1 MSFETFWS
9 MYPRKIAKGAAL
21 KAWLKLTP
29 LDQQLAI
36 DALPNHVKHWEL
48 KQTEKDYICYPATWL
63 NGWRWLDE
71 IDLTPKKEKVD
82 MSWVATNEGI
92 EKKAKELGVLGN
104 GYDTYYTLK
113 QKCLQKMGINL
124 Q

>member
-21 KAWLKLTP
+21 KAWLKLKP

-36 DALPNHVKHWEL
+36 DALPNHVKHWEI
-48 KQTEKDYICYPATWL
+48 KQTEKEYIPYCSTWL

-92 EKKAKELGVLGN
+92 ERKAKELGVLGN

>member
-1 MSFETFWS
+1 MNFETFWS

-36 DALPNHVKHWEL
+36 DALPNHVKQWEI
-48 KQTEKDYICYPATWL
+48 KQTEKEYICYPATWL
-63 NGWRWLDE
+63 NGWRWMDE

>member
-48 KQTEKDYICYPATWL
+48 KQTEKDYICHPATWL

-71 IDLTPKKEKVD
+71 IDLTPKKEKQD
-82 MSWVATNEGI
+82 MSWMVTNEGI
-92 EKKAKELGVLGN
+92 EKKARELNVLGN

-113 QKCLQKMGINL
+113 QKCLQKMGISL

>member
-1 MSFETFWS
+1 

-36 DALPNHVKHWEL
+36 DALPNHVKHWEI
-48 KQTEKDYICYPATWL
+48 KQTEKEYICYPATWL
-63 NGWRWLDE
+63 NGWRWMDE

>member
-21 KAWLKLTP
+21 KAWLKLKP

-36 DALPNHVKHWEL
+36 DALPNHVKHWEI
-48 KQTEKDYICYPATWL
+48 KQTEKEYIPHCSTWL

-71 IDLTPKKEKVD
+71 IDLTPKKEKQD
-82 MSWVATNEGI
+82 MSWMVTNEGI
-92 EKKAKELGVLGN
+92 EKKARELNVLGN

>member
-1 MSFETFWS
+1 MNFETFWS

-36 DALPNHVKHWEL
+36 DALPNHVKHWEI
-48 KQTEKDYICYPATWL
+48 KQTEKEYICYPATWL
-63 NGWRWLDE
+63 NGWRWMDE

-82 MSWVATNEGI
+82 MSWVATNDGI
-92 EKKAKELGVLGN
+92 EKKARELGVLGN

>member
-1 MSFETFWS
+1 MNFETFWS

-48 KQTEKDYICYPATWL
+48 KQTEKEYICYPATWL

-92 EKKAKELGVLGN
+92 EKKARELGVLGN

>member
-1 MSFETFWS
+1 MNFETFWS

-36 DALPNHVKHWEL
+36 DALPNHVKHWEI
-48 KQTEKDYICYPATWL
+48 KQTEKEYICYPATWL

-92 EKKAKELGVLGN
+92 EKKARELGVLGN

>member
-92 EKKAKELGVLGN
+92 ERKAKELNVLGN

>member
-1 MSFETFWS
+1 MNFETFWS

-36 DALPNHVKHWEL
+36 DALPNHVKHWEI
-48 KQTEKDYICYPATWL
+48 KQTEKEYICYPATWL
-63 NGWRWLDE
+63 NGWRWMDE